1 MAAPRHSLSLRNTGI
16 PPVAAAR
23 TSPMP
28 GLRGAGKAELY
39 SDSELDGDA
48 EVDLECSSCL
58 SGESDEEQGGGAP
71 WPWQPGERSAV
82 AALLERC
89 VAAGAVSQE
98 TLDLTCRRAPCFAKF
113 SEMEEMV
120 NMEAE
125 INEIK
130 LKTEMMQLE
139 NETADI
145 THHFYLGKKC
155 EILQDMNRHLETI
168 LKEKRDLRKR
178 MIKHRCQESLPIE
191 ATYHKCVVQL
201 LTEAVTFI
209 EKLES
214 HLQSLRSIPQIPH
227 MMNNMDTTL
236 SKTEVLMIE
245 LEELTE
251 QILKWEELQKEVY
264 SNNVCNT
271 ADLDFGLSL
280 T

>member
-1 MAAPRHSLSLRNTGI
+1 
-16 PPVAAAR
+16 
-23 TSPMP
+23 
-28 GLRGAGKAELY
+28 
-39 SDSELDGDA
+39 
-48 EVDLECSSCL
+48 
-58 SGESDEEQGGGAP
+58 
-71 WPWQPGERSAV
+71 
-82 AALLERC
+82 
-89 VAAGAVSQE
+89 

-125 INEIK
+125 INEVQPLLLSVTIGST
-130 LKTEMMQLE
+130 LQ
-139 NETADI
+139 
-145 THHFYLGKKC
+145 FYFIGKKC

-214 HLQSLRSIPQIPH
+214 HLQSVRSIPQIPH

-264 SNNVCNT
+264 SN
-271 ADLDFGLSL
+271 
-280 T
+280 